1 MKFQGGGNIPA
12 TFFHD
17 KRELNTLSY
26 ECSMMMEKGILS
38 FSITGAGLNQDSRV
52 FRVSPRY

>member
-17 KRELNTLSY
+17 KRELDSLSY
-26 ECSMMMEKGILS
+26 QRSMMIEKGILS

-52 FRVSPRY
+52 FRIS

>member
-26 ECSMMMEKGILS
+26 QRSMMIEKGILS

-52 FRVSPRY
+52 FRVSSRY

>member
-17 KRELNTLSY
+17 KRELDSLSY
-26 ECSMMMEKGILS
+26 QRSMMIEKGILS
-38 FSITGAGLNQDSRV
+38 FSITGTGLNQDSRV
-52 FRVSPRY
+52 FRVSSRY